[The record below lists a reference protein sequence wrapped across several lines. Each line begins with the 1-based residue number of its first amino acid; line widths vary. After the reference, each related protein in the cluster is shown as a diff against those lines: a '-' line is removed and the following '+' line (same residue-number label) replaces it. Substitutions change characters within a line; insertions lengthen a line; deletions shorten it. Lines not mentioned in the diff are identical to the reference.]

1 MYDLIVIGY
10 LSHDIIIDFQGR
22 RFESLGG
29 TTAYASIIASN
40 LNAKVGIVS
49 IVGKD
54 FKKEYMDMLE
64 KSGIDLKGLKIK
76 GEKTTSF
83 MNCYDI
89 NGKRTQYL
97 LSKAENIN
105 LEDIPKEYFNAKCF
119 HFGPL
124 FNEIPYK
131 IAEILNKRKII
142 TSIDPQGYCRRKIN
156 ENKIEQCT
164 WKDAKKVLKLFNI
177 YRSDDIEAKLIVNE
191 KDPIKAVK
199 KIKNLGPEI
208 VIVTM
213 EKRGS
218 ILYYEN
224 KIVKVPAIPVRKLV
238 DATGAG
244 DTYIASFLIEYI
256 KNKDPI
262 KSALFASCAAS
273 LKIETIGLSNLPKR
287 EMIEER
293 LKIANPKIEFIS
305 E

>member
-1 MYDLIVIGY
+1 MYDLIVLGY
-10 LSHDIIIDFQGR
+10 LSHDIIIDPQR
-22 RFESLGG
+22 RKFESLGG
-29 TTAYASIIASN
+29 TAAYASIIASN

-54 FKKEYMDMLE
+54 FKKEYMEILE
-64 KSGIDLKGLKIK
+64 NSGIDLKGLKIK

-97 LSKAENIN
+97 LSKAKNIN

-124 FNEIPYK
+124 FNEIPYE
-131 IAEILNKRKII
+131 IAEILKEKKKI
-142 TSIDPQGYCRRKIN
+142 TSIDPQGYCRRKIS
-156 ENKIEQCT
+156 ENKIEQCA
-164 WKDAKKVLKLFNI
+164 WKDAKKVLRFFNI
-177 YRSDDIEAKLIVNE
+177 YRSDDIEANLVVNE
-191 KDPIKAVK
+191 KDPIEAAK
-199 KIKNLGPEI
+199 KIKDFGPEI

-213 EKRGS
+213 ERKGS
-218 ILYYEN
+218 ILYYED
-224 KIVKVPAIPVRKLV
+224 KIVKIPAIPVRKII

-244 DTYIASFLIEYI
+244 DTYMASFLIEYI

-287 EMIEER
+287 ELIEER
-293 LKIANPKIEFIS
+293 LKVASPKVEFIS
-305 E
+305 K

>member
-54 FKKEYMDMLE
+54 FKKEYMDMLK

-97 LSKAENIN
+97 LSKAENISLN
-105 LEDIPKEYFNAKCF
+105 DIPKEYFNAKCF

-156 ENKIEQCT
+156 ENKIEQCA

-191 KDPIKAVK
+191 EDPIKAVK
-199 KIKNLGPEI
+199 KIKTIGPEI

-218 ILYYEN
+218 ILCFKD

-273 LKIETIGLSNLPKR
+273 LKIEMIGLSNLPKR
-287 EMIEER
+287 EIIEER
-293 LKIANPKIEFIS
+293 LRIANPKIEFIS